1 MKTQKQAYIY
11 AVLSVL
17 LWSTAA
23 SAFKITLRY
32 LTTIQLL
39 FFSSLTA
46 AMASFIILLFQGK
59 IKLLSSFSAKD
70 YLHSAILGMLN
81 PFIYYVILFKA
92 YTLLPAQEAQP
103 LNFIWPIMIVI
114 LSIPLLKQKISIKSI
129 GAIFIS
135 FVGVIVISTH
145 GNLLNLKFKNTYGVI
160 LALSSAIVWALFFI
174 FNIKDKRDE
183 IAKLFLS
190 FSFGFLFTFILFI
203 KAPLLPNWKGLAGAV
218 YIGLF
223 EMGITF
229 IFWLKALKL
238 SRTTVQVNNLI
249 YLTPFL
255 SLLFINLVIR
265 ERIVFSTIVGLILI
279 VAGIIFQEK
288 VKTNYTKSNV
298 IPVKTGIYKNKRK

>member
-1 MKTQKQAYIY
+1 MKPQNQAYVY
-11 AVLSVL
+11 AILSVL

-46 AMASFIILLFQGK
+46 AMASFIILLFQRK
-59 IKLLSSFSAKD
+59 LKLLASFSAGD
-70 YLHSAILGMLN
+70 YLHSAVLGMLN

-92 YTLLPAQEAQP
+92 YKLLPAQEAQP

-135 FVGVIVISTH
+135 FWGVIVISTK
-145 GNLLNLKFKNTYGVI
+145 GNLLNLKFENPYGVI
-160 LALSSAIVWALFFI
+160 LALSSAVVWALFFI
-174 FNIKDKRDE
+174 YNIRDKRDE

-190 FSFGFLFTFILFI
+190 FSFGFLFTLLLFL
-203 KAPLLPNWKGLAGAV
+203 KAPLLPNLKGLAGAI

-255 SLLFINLVIR
+255 SLIFINFVIR
-265 ERIVFSTIVGLILI
+265 ERIVFPTIIGLMLI
-279 VAGIIFQEK
+279 VTGIVFQERSK
-288 VKTNYTKSNV
+288 LHLK
-298 IPVKTGIYKNKRK
+298 

>member
-1 MKTQKQAYIY
+1 MKTQKRAYLY
-11 AVLSVL
+11 AILSVL

-59 IKLLSSFSAKD
+59 IKLLSSFSVKD

-81 PFIYYVILFKA
+81 PFVYYVILFKA

-135 FVGVIVISTH
+135 FIGVIVISTH
-145 GNLLNLKFKNTYGVI
+145 GNLLNLKFENPYGVI
-160 LALSSAIVWALFFI
+160 LALSSAVVWALFFI
-174 FNIKDKRDE
+174 FNIRDKRDE

-190 FSFGFLFTFILFI
+190 FSFGFLFTLLLFL
-203 KAPLLPNWKGLAGAV
+203 KAPLIPNWKGLAGAV

-255 SLLFINLVIR
+255 SLIFINFVIR
-265 ERIVFSTIVGLILI
+265 ERIVFSTIIGLVLI
-279 VAGIIFQEK
+279 VTGIVFQEK
-288 VKTNYTKSNV
+288 IKINYTK
-298 IPVKTGIYKNKRK
+298 K

>member
-1 MKTQKQAYIY
+1 MKPQKQAYVY
-11 AVLSVL
+11 AILSVL

-59 IKLLSSFSAKD
+59 IKLLTSFTIRD
-70 YLHSAILGMLN
+70 YMHSAILGMLN
-81 PFIYYVILFKA
+81 PFIYYIILFKA

-114 LSIPLLKQKISIKSI
+114 LSISLLKQKISIKSI

-135 FVGVIVISTH
+135 FFGVIIISTH
-145 GNLLNLKFKNTYGVI
+145 GNPLNLKFENPYGVI
-160 LALSSAIVWALFFI
+160 LALSSAVVWALFFI
-174 FNIKDKRDE
+174 YNIRDKRDE

-190 FSFGFLFTFILFI
+190 FSFGFFFTFLLFI
-203 KAPLLPNWKGLAGAV
+203 KTPLLPNWKGLAGAV

-238 SRTTVQVNNLI
+238 SRTTAQVNDLI

-255 SLLFINLVIR
+255 SLILINI
-265 ERIVFSTIVGLILI
+265 IVKEKIMFSTVIGLILI
-279 VAGIIFQEK
+279 V
-288 VKTNYTKSNV
+288 
-298 IPVKTGIYKNKRK
+298 TGIVIQRRIKPWRKNAGFDQSYK

>member
-1 MKTQKQAYIY
+1 MKSQKQAYVY
-11 AVLSVL
+11 AILSVL

-23 SAFKITLRY
+23 SAFKITLQY

-39 FFSSLTA
+39 FFSSFTA

-59 IKLLSSFSAKD
+59 LKLLTSFSARD

-92 YTLLPAQEAQP
+92 YALLPAQEAQP

-145 GNLLNLKFKNTYGVI
+145 GNLLNLKFENAFGVI
-160 LALSSAIVWALFFI
+160 LALSSAVVWALFFI
-174 FNIKDKRDE
+174 YNIRDKRDE

-190 FSFGFLFTFILFI
+190 FSFGFIFTFLLFI
-203 KAPLLPNWKGLAGAV
+203 KTPLLPNWKGLAGAV

-238 SRTTVQVNNLI
+238 SRTIAQVNNLI

-255 SLLFINLVIR
+255 SLILIN
-265 ERIVFSTIVGLILI
+265 IVVKEKIMFSTVIGLILI
-279 VAGIIFQEK
+279 V
-288 VKTNYTKSNV
+288 
-298 IPVKTGIYKNKRK
+298 TGIVIQRRKRIGRENVGFDQPYQ

>member
-1 MKTQKQAYIY
+1 MKPQKQAYIY
-11 AVLSVL
+11 AILSVL
-17 LWSTAA
+17 MWSTAA
-23 SAFKITLRY
+23 SAFKITLHY

-39 FFSSLTA
+39 FFSSFTA

-59 IKLLSSFSAKD
+59 LRLIASFSAKD

-135 FVGVIVISTH
+135 FMGVIVISTR
-145 GNLLNLKFKNTYGVI
+145 GNPFNMKFENPYGVI
-160 LALSSAIVWALFFI
+160 LALSSAVVWALFFI
-174 FNIKDKRDE
+174 YNIRDKRDE
-183 IAKLFLS
+183 IAKLFFS
-190 FSFGFLFTFILFI
+190 FSFGFLFTFLLFL
-203 KAPLLPNWKGLAGAV
+203 KAPILPNWQGLAGAV

-238 SRTTVQVNNLI
+238 SRTTAQVNNLI

-255 SLLFINLVIR
+255 SLIFINFVIR
-265 ERIVFSTIVGLILI
+265 ERIVFSTIIGLILI
-279 VAGIIFQEK
+279 V
-288 VKTNYTKSNV
+288 
-298 IPVKTGIYKNKRK
+298 TGIVFQKRSKVHLE

>member
-1 MKTQKQAYIY
+1 MKTQKQAYLY
-11 AVLSVL
+11 AILSVL

-32 LTTIQLL
+32 LTSIQLL

-59 IKLLSSFSAKD
+59 IKLLTSFSAKD

-114 LSIPLLKQKISIKSI
+114 LSIPLLKQKISLKSI

-135 FVGVIVISTH
+135 FIGVIVISTH
-145 GNLLNLKFKNTYGVI
+145 GNLLNLKFENPYGVI
-160 LALSSAIVWALFFI
+160 LALSSAVVWALFFI
-174 FNIKDKRDE
+174 FNIRDKRDE

-190 FSFGFLFTFILFI
+190 FSFGFFFTFLLFL
-203 KAPLLPNWKGLAGAV
+203 KTPLLPNGKGLAGAV

-238 SRTTVQVNNLI
+238 SRSTVQVNNLI

-255 SLLFINLVIR
+255 SLLFINFVIR
-265 ERIVFSTIVGLILI
+265 ERIVFSTILGLILI
-279 VAGIIFQEK
+279 VIGIVFQEK
-288 VKTNYTKSNV
+288 
-298 IPVKTGIYKNKRK
+298 NKLYLK

>member
-1 MKTQKQAYIY
+1 MKTQKQAYLY
-11 AVLSVL
+11 AILSVL

-46 AMASFIILLFQGK
+46 AVASFIILLFQGK
-59 IKLLSSFSAKD
+59 LRLLTSFSVRD

-135 FVGVIVISTH
+135 FLGVIVISTH
-145 GNLLNLKFKNTYGVI
+145 GNLLNLKFENPYGVI
-160 LALSSAIVWALFFI
+160 LALSSAVVWALFFI
-174 FNIKDKRDE
+174 FNIRDKRDE

-190 FSFGFLFTFILFI
+190 FSFGFFFTFLLFM

-255 SLLFINLVIR
+255 SLIFINFVIR
-265 ERIVFSTIVGLILI
+265 ERIVFSTIIGLVLI
-279 VAGIIFQEK
+279 VTGIVFQERSK
-288 VKTNYTKSNV
+288 VHLE
-298 IPVKTGIYKNKRK
+298 

>member
-1 MKTQKQAYIY
+1 MKKQKQAYLY
-11 AVLSVL
+11 AILSVL

-32 LTTIQLL
+32 LTIIQLL

-46 AMASFIILLFQGK
+46 AMASFIIMLFQGK
-59 IKLLSSFSAKD
+59 IKLLTSFSVRD

-81 PFIYYVILFKA
+81 PFIYYIILFKA

-145 GNLLNLKFKNTYGVI
+145 GNLLNLKFENPYGVI
-160 LALSSAIVWALFFI
+160 LALSSAVVWALFFI

-190 FSFGFLFTFILFI
+190 FGFGFIFTFILFL
-203 KAPLLPNWKGLAGAV
+203 KDPLLPNWKGLAGAV

-238 SRTTVQVNNLI
+238 SCTTVQVNNLI

-255 SLLFINLVIR
+255 SLIFINFVIR
-265 ERIVFSTIVGLILI
+265 ERIVFSSIIGLILI
-279 VAGIIFQEK
+279 VIGIVFQERNK
-288 VKTNYTKSNV
+288 VHLE
-298 IPVKTGIYKNKRK
+298 

>member
-1 MKTQKQAYIY
+1 MKTQKQAYLY

-59 IKLLSSFSAKD
+59 LKLLTSFTVKD

-81 PFIYYVILFKA
+81 PFIYYVVLFKA

-135 FVGVIVISTH
+135 FLGVIVISTH
-145 GNLLNLKFKNTYGVI
+145 GNLFNLKFENPYGVI
-160 LALSSAIVWALFFI
+160 LALSSAVVWALFFI
-174 FNIKDKRDE
+174 FNVRDKRDE

-190 FSFGFLFTFILFI
+190 FSFGFIFTFILFI
-203 KAPLLPNWKGLAGAV
+203 KVPLLPNWKGLAGAV

-255 SLLFINLVIR
+255 SLIFINFIIR
-265 ERIVFSTIVGLILI
+265 ERIVFSTI
-279 VAGIIFQEK
+279 F
-288 VKTNYTKSNV
+288 SD
-298 IPVKTGIYKNKRK
+298 

>member
-1 MKTQKQAYIY
+1 MKSQKQAYVY
-11 AVLSVL
+11 AILSVL

-23 SAFKITLRY
+23 SAFKITLQY

-39 FFSSLTA
+39 FFSSFTA

-59 IKLLSSFSAKD
+59 LKLLTSFSARD

-145 GNLLNLKFKNTYGVI
+145 GNLLNLKFGNAFGVI
-160 LALSSAIVWALFFI
+160 LALSSAVVWALFFI
-174 FNIKDKRDE
+174 YNIRDKRDE

-190 FSFGFLFTFILFI
+190 FSFGFIFTFLLFI
-203 KAPLLPNWKGLAGAV
+203 KTPLLPNWKGLAGAV

-238 SRTTVQVNNLI
+238 SRTIAQVNNLI

-255 SLLFINLVIR
+255 SLILIN
-265 ERIVFSTIVGLILI
+265 IVVKEKIMFSTVIGLILI
-279 VAGIIFQEK
+279 V
-288 VKTNYTKSNV
+288 
-298 IPVKTGIYKNKRK
+298 TGIVIQRRKRIGRENVGFDQPYQ

>member
-1 MKTQKQAYIY
+1 
-11 AVLSVL
+11 
-17 LWSTAA
+17 
-23 SAFKITLRY
+23 
-32 LTTIQLL
+32 
-39 FFSSLTA
+39 
-46 AMASFIILLFQGK
+46 MASFIILLFQRK
-59 IKLLSSFSAKD
+59 LKLLASFSAGD
-70 YLHSAILGMLN
+70 YLHSAVLGMLN

-92 YTLLPAQEAQP
+92 YKLLPAQEAQP

-135 FVGVIVISTH
+135 FWGVIVISTK
-145 GNLLNLKFKNTYGVI
+145 GNLLNLKFENPYGVI
-160 LALSSAIVWALFFI
+160 LALSSAVVWALFFI
-174 FNIKDKRDE
+174 YNIRDKRDE

-190 FSFGFLFTFILFI
+190 FSFGFLFTLLLFL
-203 KAPLLPNWKGLAGAV
+203 KAPLLPNLKGLAGAI

-255 SLLFINLVIR
+255 SLIFINFVIR
-265 ERIVFSTIVGLILI
+265 ERIVFPTIIGLMLI
-279 VAGIIFQEK
+279 VTGIVFQERSK
-288 VKTNYTKSNV
+288 LHLK
-298 IPVKTGIYKNKRK
+298 

>member
-1 MKTQKQAYIY
+1 MKTQKQAYLY
-11 AVLSVL
+11 AILSVL

-32 LTTIQLL
+32 LTSIQLL

-59 IKLLSSFSAKD
+59 IKLLTSFSAKD

-135 FVGVIVISTH
+135 FMGVIVISTR
-145 GNLLNLKFKNTYGVI
+145 GNPLNLKFENPYGVI
-160 LALSSAIVWALFFI
+160 LALSSAVVWALFFI
-174 FNIKDKRDE
+174 FNIRDKRDE

-190 FSFGFLFTFILFI
+190 FSFGFFFTFLLFL
-203 KAPLLPNWKGLAGAV
+203 KTPLLPNWKGLAGAV

-238 SRTTVQVNNLI
+238 SRSTVQVNNLI

-255 SLLFINLVIR
+255 SLLFINFVIR
-265 ERIVFSTIVGLILI
+265 ERIVFSTILGLILI
-279 VAGIIFQEK
+279 VIGIVFQEK
-288 VKTNYTKSNV
+288 
-298 IPVKTGIYKNKRK
+298 NKLYLK